1 MSVHARNDNMKK
13 LLLVL
18 LILSTQSLLSQP
30 ARLKDSDTL
39 KTSTF
44 SGLKFRNIGPAVIS
58 GRVIAFA
65 VNPKDRGQYYVGVA
79 SGGVWKTVNS
89 GTTFEPVFEHYG
101 SYSIGSVAIN
111 PSNSHEVWVGT
122 GEANSQRS
130 VSYGDGVYKSE
141 DDGHSFKN
149 IGLKN
154 SEHIAVILFDPRD
167 TKIVYVA
174 AQGPLWSAG
183 GDRGLYKT
191 TDAGKSWTKILNISD
206 NTGVT
211 DIVLDPRNPDILYA
225 ASYQRR
231 RHRWTMIDGGPE
243 SAIHKSTDA
252 GQSWNK
258 LSSGL
263 PDGDLGRI
271 GIAISPVNPDIL
283 YATVEAEADNGG
295 IFRSTDRGET
305 WEKRNPHVE
314 TQMYY
319 GRMICDPFDIDRIY
333 VPGTLLMVSDDGG
346 KTIYRLPIKNV
357 HVDNHTIWPD
367 PTNRNHFLLGGDGG
381 VYESYDQ
388 WKTWSFRSNLP
399 TAQFYRVSVDNT
411 VPFYYVYGGTQD
423 NASFGGPSR
432 TINASGIV
440 NSDWIHTTGG
450 DGFKTVIDPSNP
462 NIVYSE
468 SQYGGLVRYDKKTGE
483 ELGIRPIEGKGEPSL
498 RWNWDSPLLL
508 SPHLSSRVY
517 FGANKL
523 FRSDDYGS
531 TWTAISGDLTRQL
544 DRNKLPVMGKI
555 WPPEAI
561 NKHGNTAFW
570 GNLSFISESPKV
582 EGLIYVGTDDGLIQV
597 TEDGGKTWWKIEKFK
612 GIPEMTYISS
622 VQASLFD
629 ASTVYASFDNHQM
642 GDFKPY
648 ILKSADKGKSWSTIS
663 SNLPENGTVLCI
675 AQDPVDANMLFVG
688 TEYGIHFTVDGGKTW
703 TQLKAGLPTI
713 AVTEIAIQARE
724 NDLVLSTFGRGFYIL
739 DDYTPLRMVSSDI
752 MAKEAYVFPVKETS
766 MYVQRLPLGGDGKAW
781 QGDAFFSAENPPFG
795 ATVTYYLKKS
805 FETMKKI
812 REDAEKKT
820 VKDGKFEYPSLDT
833 LRAEVDE
840 DAPAILFTVKD
851 ESGNVVRRLKGS
863 NSEGINRV
871 TWDLRLMSPDPIAKS
886 SDEAAGRGSWLAMPG
901 KYTVAMSKRVD
912 GVETLLAGP
921 AEFNC
926 SPLGMPSI
934 PNDRQQLLTFETKAS
949 KLQRA
954 VLGALNV
961 LNDTRSKIDALK
973 TALAQTSHASPALY
987 QNLLAIQDRLTSLYR
1002 SFSGDEVAGKYND
1015 NGPPTLLGY
1024 VDAMT
1029 QGFWSSTASPTG
1041 TEQKAY
1047 GIAADEFTSLYVSLR
1062 QIVENDLP
1070 TFEKNLDQLGAPW
1083 TPGRLPEWKKE

>member
-1 MSVHARNDNMKK
+1 MKK
-13 LLLVL
+13 LFLLLFVL
-18 LILSTQSLLSQP
+18 VTQIAFSQSL
-30 ARLKDSDTL
+30 RLKASDTL
-39 KTSTF
+39 KSSTF
-44 SGLKFRNIGPAVIS
+44 AGLKFRNIGPAVIS
-58 GRVIAFA
+58 GRVVSFA
-65 VNPKDRGQYYVGVA
+65 VNPKEHEQYYVGVA

-89 GTTFEPVFEHYG
+89 GTTFEPVFDHYG
-101 SYSIGSVAIN
+101 SYSIGCVAIN
-111 PSNSHEVWVGT
+111 PSNPHEVWVGT

-154 SEHIAVILFDPRD
+154 SQHIAAILFDPHD
-167 TKIVYVA
+167 TKTVYVA

-191 TDAGKSWTKILNISD
+191 NDAGKTWDKVLNISE
-206 NTGVT
+206 NAGVT
-211 DIVLDPRNPDILYA
+211 DVVMDPRDPEVLYA

-243 SAIHKSTDA
+243 SAIYKSTDA
-252 GQSWNK
+252 GKSWDK
-258 LSSGL
+258 LTNGL
-263 PDGDLGRI
+263 PGGDLGRI
-271 GIAISPVNPDIL
+271 GIAISLVNPDVL
-283 YATVEAEADNGG
+283 YATVEAEGDNGG
-295 IFRSTDRGET
+295 IFRSTDRGAT
-305 WEKRNPHVE
+305 WEKRNSHVE

-319 GRMICDPFDIDRIY
+319 GRMICDPFNVDRIY

-346 KTIYRLPIKNV
+346 RTIYRLPIKNV

-367 PTNRNHFLLGGDGG
+367 PTDRNHFLLGGDGG
-381 VYESYDQ
+381 VYESHDQ
-388 WKTWSFRSNLP
+388 WKTWSFKSNLP

-411 VPFYYVYGGTQD
+411 TPFYYVYGGTQD

-468 SQYGGLVRYDKKTGE
+468 SQYGGLVRYDKATGE

-498 RWNWDSPLLL
+498 RWNWDAPLVISPF
-508 SPHLSSRVY
+508 SHSRLY

-531 TWTAISGDLTRQL
+531 TWTAVSGDLTRQL
-544 DRNKLPVMGKI
+544 DRNTLPVMGKI

-570 GNLSFISESPKV
+570 GNLSFISESPKA
-582 EGLIYVGTDDGLIQV
+582 EGLIYVGTDDGLVQV
-597 TEDGGKTWWKIEKFK
+597 TGDGGKTWRRIDKFK
-612 GIPEMTYISS
+612 GVPEMTYVSS

-629 ASTVYASFDNHQM
+629 ANVVYASFDNHQM

-648 ILKSADKGKSWSTIS
+648 VLKSTDEGKSWNSIS
-663 SNLPENGTVLCI
+663 SNLPQEGAVLCI
-675 AQDPVDANMLFVG
+675 AQDPVDPNMLFVG
-688 TEYGIHFTVDGGKTW
+688 TEYGVHFTIDGGKTW

-713 AVTEIAIQARE
+713 AVMEIAIQSRE
-724 NDLVLSTFGRGFYIL
+724 NDLVLATFGRGFYIL
-739 DDYTPLRMVSSDI
+739 DNYSPLRMVSSDI
-752 MAKEAYVFPVKETS
+752 LSKEAYVFPVKDAP
-766 MYVQRLPLGGDGKAW
+766 MYVQRIPLGGDGKAW
-781 QGDAFFSAENPPFG
+781 QGDAFFSADNPPFG
-795 ATVTYYLKKS
+795 ATFTYYLRKPL
-805 FETMKKI
+805 ETMKKA
-812 REDAEKKT
+812 REAVEKKE
-820 VKDGKFEYPSLDT
+820 GKKERFEYPTLDT

-840 DAPAILFTVKD
+840 DAPEILLTVKD
-851 ESGNVVRRLKGS
+851 ESGNIVRRLKGD

-871 TWDLRLMSPDPIAKS
+871 TWDLRLMSPDPIEKADDK
-886 SDEAAGRGSWLAMPG
+886 AAGRGSWLAMPG
-901 KYTVAMSKRVD
+901 KYTVTLSKRVE
-912 GVETLLAGP
+912 GIETVLAGP
-921 AEFNC
+921 VDFNC

-934 PNDRQQLLTFETKAS
+934 PNDRKELLTFETKAS

-954 VLGALNV
+954 ILGALNI
-961 LNDTRSKIDALK
+961 LNDSRTRIGALK
-973 TALAQTSHASPALY
+973 TALMQTPQATPGLY
-987 QNLLAIQDRLTSLYR
+987 QKLLAIQEKLTTLHR
-1002 SFSGDEVAGKYND
+1002 EFTGDDVAARYNE

-1041 TEQKAY
+1041 TEQTAY
-1047 GIAADEFTSLYVSLR
+1047 DIAADEFTTLYGALR
-1062 QIVENDLP
+1062 QIVQIDLP
-1070 TFEKNLDQLGAPW
+1070 NIDKEFDQLGAPW
-1083 TPGRLPEWKKE
+1083 TPGRLPDWKKE